1 MITALCVCG
10 DLMPSASYAVDAIV
24 PAHGRALS
32 LRVLQDM
39 AAACYGP
46 DEQCDEAVE
55 ALGFIRRIDGFVV
68 DRRGRDIV
76 LVGRVNQ
83 NWPLLH
89 LEDLVVALRDAWH
102 LYGRR
107 RGEVIYIA
115 NPGVSIDPHP
125 KVIARLGK
133 IGREMNRGGNM
144 EAALDAWRRVCRL
157 PQKVRV
163 EGVPGNT
170 RFAATM
176 LTVDYDLKGLADGN
190 EATGI
195 KGFQSLASRHMEAAK
210 KAVQDGRAMNL
221 SSMSRFWFYPRKLR
235 VMADRDAAIIDKGF
249 GLQVMTEEEYLDARG
264 KITGKGR
271 PHPLAGEFARDVTAH
286 YDRIANERPAWRE
299 LENLAWM
306 VALARTLRYR
316 DALHAARLDLSW
328 LLTEF
333 PTPSVSVPREVPG
346 RSNILGFD
354 YRRATNNGYIV
365 GALRLPSCGGVELA
379 VSVEGTVV
387 HNPRL
392 PSLSEKVL
400 KKRPDKTVLYWDF

>member
-1 MITALCVCG
+1 MCIHCSNAKSFECG
-10 DLMPSASYAVDAIV
+10 RSPSAGSWTGPLSACLAGDAEGCH
-24 PAHGRALS
+24 ATG
-32 LRVLQDM
+32 
-39 AAACYGP
+39 G
-46 DEQCDEAVE
+46 QCDKAVE
-55 ALGFIRRIDGFVV
+55 TLAFLRRIDGFVI
-68 DRRGRDIV
+68 DRDSHDIV
-76 LVGRVNQ
+76 LVGRVGL
-83 NWPLLH
+83 NWPSLH
-89 LEDLVVALRDAWH
+89 LGDLVVALRDAWH
-102 LYGRR
+102 LYGRMR
-107 RGEVIYIA
+107 NGVIYLT
-115 NPGVSIDPHP
+115 NPGVSIDPDP
-125 KVIARLGK
+125 QVIARLGE

-144 EAALDAWRRVCRL
+144 ESALDAWQRICRL

-163 EGVPGNT
+163 EGVPKNT

-176 LTVDYDLKGLADGN
+176 LTVDYDLKGLADGS
-190 EATGI
+190 EAMNI
-195 KGFQSLASRHMEAAK
+195 KGFHSLASRHMEAAK
-210 KAVQDGRAMNL
+210 KAVQEGRAMNL
-221 SSMSRFWFYPRKLR
+221 SSMSRFWFYPKKLR
-235 VMADRDAAIIDKGF
+235 VMADRNAAIIDKGF

-271 PHPLAGEFARDVTAH
+271 PHPLVGEFARDVTAY

-316 DALHAARLDLSW
+316 DAPDAARLDLSW

-333 PTPSVSVPREVPG
+333 PMPSVSVPREVPG

-354 YRRATNNGYIV
+354 YRRAANNGYIV

-392 PSLSEKVL
+392 PALGEKVL
-400 KKRPDKTVLYWDF
+400 KKRPGKTVLYWDF